1 MNGNDKEMRG
11 GSLMKKGI
19 FFLLCFA
26 APLLAQQKPYIEH
39 LETFHG
45 QAQALVTGA
54 IILEKGIAVGADDQ
68 NAITIFSL
76 APFKEIGKFPPASSQ
91 ILAIPE
97 KMIGDFAFAGLGNGK
112 VLQLNTS
119 TFSIDRTYDAHK
131 SAVNAL
137 EVADD
142 NWLIAGSMN
151 NEVRMLSRDNASN
164 ALQKMPQFQSAITII
179 RVAPSKKYFVVG
191 TKAGVLY
198 VVEFGQFKITQTL
211 SALTD
216 AITTTLFSP
225 DGKTL
230 VAGSESGKIV
240 VWETETFSQLATWQ
254 AQGRIQSFAIDPK
267 IQWLMSSTTSNALNI
282 FDLKTYK
289 ELSTIPCENGIVLN
303 IAFLDEE
310 SFVTLSSTGV
320 LNRWKILPIPPDSV
334 APTIVFD
341 FPVHT
346 SEETAAKFYRDRY
359 VLSGIVYDDGEVAKV
374 LLNQQPIETQQVVGE
389 KATIPSGMNAK
400 RFSVAVSPDSFGIN
414 RYDVECIDG
423 AGNTSVQSFY
433 INKLTKEQAVEIISP
448 APNAETEL
456 ISVPLHF
463 KAWFD
468 VASYSVSVNL
478 VDVIVNQEPGFDVV
492 DNDITETIP
501 LLVGYNQIQL
511 TVKSKNGDTFT
522 YSLGVNRK
530 TGFSAPMASGEKK
543 PRTSGSGPQR
553 WAVIVG
559 VSEYQNSGIP
569 SLKYADKDAEALAS
583 FLQRPQGGGFD
594 SDHMRVLLNKDAT
607 LANIKDAL
615 INFLSQAIDM
625 DLVIIYFAG
634 HGAPEP
640 GRPQNM
646 YLLTYDSNPSALGT
660 TAFPMWDIQTVLSR
674 YITAKRVVVFT
685 DACHSGGIS
694 VEFATRGLGVSET
707 NLVNQYLT
715 DLSKSKEGIVVFTA
729 SAAGEVSQEYPE
741 FGHGVF
747 TYFLLQGMEGKADYN
762 NDYTVTINE
771 LMQYVEEQVKRKTR
785 GAQNPTRSQTSY
797 DKDLTISVI
806 PH

>member
-1 MNGNDKEMRG
+1 MRG
-11 GSLMKKGI
+11 GSLMKKGK
-19 FFLLCFA
+19 FLLLCFA
-26 APLLAQQKPYIEH
+26 VPLLAQQKPYIER
-39 LETFHG
+39 LESFHG
-45 QAQALVTGA
+45 QAQALVTGSV
-54 IILEKGIAVGADDQ
+54 IPEKGIALSADDRGS
-68 NAITIFSL
+68 IKVFSL
-76 APFKEIGKFPPASSQ
+76 SPFKELGEFTSLPSTV
-91 ILAIPE
+91 LAIPE
-97 KMIGDFAFAGLGNGK
+97 KMIGDFAFAGLANGK
-112 VLQLNTS
+112 ILQLNTS
-119 TFSIDRTYDAHK
+119 TFSVDRTYDAFK
-131 SAVNAL
+131 PAVNAL

-151 NEVRMLSRDNASN
+151 SEVRMLFRENASN
-164 ALQKMPQFQSAITII
+164 VLQKMPQFQSAITII

-191 TKAGVLY
+191 TKAGLLY
-198 VVEFGQFKITQTL
+198 VIEFGQFKVIQTL
-211 SALTD
+211 SSFTD
-216 AITTTLFSP
+216 AITTALFSP

-230 VAGSESGKIV
+230 FAGSESGKIV
-240 VWETETFSQLATWQ
+240 AWETETFSQLTTWQ
-254 AQGRIQSFAIDPK
+254 AQGRIQSLAIDPQA
-267 IQWLMSSTTSNALNI
+267 QWLMSSTTGNALNI

-289 ELSTIPCENGIVLN
+289 ELLTVPLDNGTALN

-310 SFVTLSSTGV
+310 SFVTLSTSGV
-320 LNRWKILPIPPDSV
+320 LDRWKILPIPPDSV

-341 FPVHT
+341 YPVHT
-346 SEETAAKFYRDRY
+346 SEETAAKYYSDRY
-359 VLSGIVYDDGEVAKV
+359 ILSGIVYDDGEVSQV
-374 LLNQQPIETQQVVGE
+374 LLNKQPVETQQIVGE
-389 KATIPSGMNAK
+389 KATVPSGMNAK

-414 RYDVECIDG
+414 RFDVECIDG

-448 APNAETEL
+448 APNAETDL

-468 VASYSVSVNL
+468 IASYSVSVNL

-492 DNDITETIP
+492 NNDITETIP

-511 TVKSKNGDTFT
+511 TVKSKNGETFS
-522 YSLGVNRK
+522 YSLGINRK
-530 TGFSAPMASGEKK
+530 TGFSTPMASGEKK
-543 PRTSGSGPQR
+543 PRTAGSGPQR

-569 SLKYADKDAEALAS
+569 SLKYADKDAEAFAS

-646 YLLTYDSNPSALGT
+646 YLLTYDSNPNALGT
-660 TAFPMWDIQTVLSR
+660 TAFPMWDIQTVLAR

-715 DLSKSKEGIVVFTA
+715 DLAKSKEGIVVFTA
-729 SAAGEVSQEYPE
+729 SAAGEVSQEYSE